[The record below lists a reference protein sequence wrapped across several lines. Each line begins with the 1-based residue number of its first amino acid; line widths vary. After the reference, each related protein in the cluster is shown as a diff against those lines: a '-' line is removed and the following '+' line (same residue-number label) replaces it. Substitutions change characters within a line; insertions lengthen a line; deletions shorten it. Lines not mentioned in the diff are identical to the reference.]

1 MQIIG
6 ETNEPRIHWTN
17 FDLNGRNRRRGQV
30 DREDLPMKESTMNPT
45 VNPTHTAPTDGPPP
59 KRRAP
64 KASAA
69 KPPARRRVRV
79 AEGIYKDRHGLAAT
93 VKVNGVQREVRFPH
107 GTPLKTIRARRDEL
121 RASLR
126 TLPGGGRHTLNHDA
140 GRYLGQVES
149 TLISFGDRRRELLA
163 WLPPFGHLRTLA
175 LPAHLTGLNAQ
186 LHEWRRTLAAS
197 TCNHRRHALTNL
209 VRVLYGRRASFD
221 LLDLVRFAPPPPRPR
236 WVDRRHIA
244 DVLAEIPAGSVT
256 RAPLELMHWTGMR
269 PSQMGRLRAE
279 DFRLDEPIPYVAVPR
294 GKGGRIAAVPL
305 VPEGAAARAFL
316 DAEAFGPWPRSSVN
330 RALARAAR
338 RAGRPVFTTY
348 QIRHSFA
355 AGLRRAGTDV
365 ADIQDLYGHTRPE
378 TTMIYA
384 PPELEKHRAALERLR
399 RTDPN
404 GAPDPAGSP
413 VLTGAGADGWQ
424 SSAS

>member
-1 MQIIG
+1 
-6 ETNEPRIHWTN
+6 
-17 FDLNGRNRRRGQV
+17 
-30 DREDLPMKESTMNPT
+30 MNPT
-45 VNPTHTAPTDGPPP
+45 VSESDDARIGAGEDLAAAPMARPRQSRRKPVSKAAAKTAP
-59 KRRAP
+59 
-64 KASAA
+64 
-69 KPPARRRVRV
+69 RRRVRV

-93 VKVNGVQREVRFPH
+93 VKVGGVQREIRFPP

-126 TLPGGGRHTLNHDA
+126 TLPAGGRETLNHDA
-140 GRYLGQVES
+140 GRYLDQVQS

-163 WLPPFGHLRTLA
+163 WLPRFGHLRTLA
-175 LPAHLTGLNAQ
+175 LPTHLPTLNAQ

-209 VRVLYGRRASFD
+209 VRLLYGRRASFD
-221 LLDLVRFAPPPPRPR
+221 LLDLVRFAPPPPKPR

-244 DVLAEIPAGSVT
+244 DVLAQLTPGSVT
-256 RAPLELMHWTGMR
+256 RVRLELMHWTGMR
-269 PSQMGRLRAE
+269 PSQMGRLRDE

-305 VPEGAAARAFL
+305 VPEGAAAARAFL

-330 RALARAAR
+330 RALAAAAR

-355 AGLRRAGTDV
+355 AGLRRAGADV

-384 PPELEKHRAALERLR
+384 PPELAKHLAALERLR
-399 RTDPN
+399 RNDAT
-404 GAPDPAGSP
+404 GAPFPAGRT
-413 VLTGAGADGWQ
+413 VLAGTVGWQ
-424 SSAS
+424 SNAGGR

>member
-1 MQIIG
+1 MSPTPRNVDEPAAA
-6 ETNEPRIHWTN
+6 ETAAAAAPRPKKRAAQSATS
-17 FDLNGRNRRRGQV
+17 RR
-30 DREDLPMKESTMNPT
+30 
-45 VNPTHTAPTDGPPP
+45 
-59 KRRAP
+59 P
-64 KASAA
+64 KA
-69 KPPARRRVRV
+69 KTPGQPARRRVRV

-93 VKVNGVQREVRFPH
+93 VKVNGIQREVRFPP

-126 TLPGGGRHTLNHDA
+126 TLPAGGRHTLSHDA
-140 GRYLGQVES
+140 GRYLDQVKS
-149 TLISFGDRRRELLA
+149 TLVSFGDRRRELLA
-163 WLPPFGHLRTLA
+163 WLPRFGHLRTLA
-175 LPAHLTGLNAQ
+175 LPAQLPMLNAQ
-186 LHEWRRTLAAS
+186 LHEWRRSLAAS

-244 DVLAEIPAGSVT
+244 VVLAEIPAGSVT
-256 RAPLELMHWTGMR
+256 RVRLELMHWTGMR

-305 VPEGAAARAFL
+305 VPEGAAAARAFL
-316 DAEAFGPWPRSSVN
+316 AAEAFGPWPRSSVN
-330 RALARAAR
+330 RALAAAAR
-338 RAGRPVFTTY
+338 RAGRTAFTTY

-384 PPELEKHRAALERLR
+384 PPELAKHLAALERLR
-399 RTDPN
+399 RDDAAGGPE
-404 GAPDPAGSP
+404 PAGSP
-413 VLTGAGADGWQ
+413 FLAGTFGWKGNV
-424 SSAS
+424 

>member
-1 MQIIG
+1 MEPIVSEIEGVRPHAAESATAVPGARPRQAG
-6 ETNEPRIHWTN
+6 E
-17 FDLNGRNRRRGQV
+17 
-30 DREDLPMKESTMNPT
+30 
-45 VNPTHTAPTDGPPP
+45 
-59 KRRAP
+59 
-64 KASAA
+64 SAA
-69 KPPARRRVRV
+69 SKARAGKAPARRRRVRV
-79 AEGIYKDRHGLAAT
+79 AEGIYKDRHGLATT

-107 GTPLKTIRARRDEL
+107 GTPLRTIRAKRDEL

-126 TLPGGGRHTLNHDA
+126 TLPAGGRHTLNHDA
-140 GRYLGQVES
+140 GRYLDQVES
-149 TLISFGDRRRELLA
+149 TLISFGDRRRDLVA
-163 WLPPFGHLRTLA
+163 WLPRFGHLRTTT
-175 LPAHLTGLNAQ
+175 LPAHLPPLNAQ

-221 LLDLVRFAPPPPRPR
+221 LLDLVRFAPPPPKPR
-236 WVDRRHIA
+236 WVDRGHIA
-244 DVLAEIPAGSVT
+244 AVLAEVPAGSVT
-256 RAPLELMHWTGMR
+256 RVRLDLMHWTGMR

-305 VPEGAAARAFL
+305 VPEGVAAARAFL

-330 RALARAAR
+330 RALAGAAR

-384 PPELEKHRAALERLR
+384 PPELAKHLAALERLR
-399 RTDPN
+399 RDD
-404 GAPDPAGSP
+404 A
-413 VLTGAGADGWQ
+413 AGA
-424 SSAS
+424 

>member
-1 MQIIG
+1 M
-6 ETNEPRIHWTN
+6 
-17 FDLNGRNRRRGQV
+17 
-30 DREDLPMKESTMNPT
+30 
-45 VNPTHTAPTDGPPP
+45 
-59 KRRAP
+59 
-64 KASAA
+64 
-69 KPPARRRVRV
+69 
-79 AEGIYKDRHGLAAT
+79 
-93 VKVNGVQREVRFPH
+93 QREIRFPP

-126 TLPGGGRHTLNHDA
+126 TLPAGGRHTLNHDA
-140 GRYLGQVES
+140 GRYLDQVRS
-149 TLISFGDRRRELLA
+149 TLVSFGDRRRELWA
-163 WLPPFGHLRTLA
+163 WLPRCGHLRTLA
-175 LPAHLTGLNAQ
+175 LPAHLPALNAQ

-209 VRVLYGRRASFD
+209 ARVLYGRRASFD
-221 LLDLVRFAPPPPRPR
+221 LLDLVRFAPPPPKPR

-244 DVLAEIPAGSVT
+244 DVLAEIPTGSVT
-256 RAPLELMHWTGMR
+256 RVRLELMHWTGMR

-305 VPEGAAARAFL
+305 VPEGGAAARAFL
-316 DAEAFGPWPRSSVN
+316 DAAAFGPWPRSSVN
-330 RALARAAR
+330 RALAAAAR

-384 PPELEKHRAALERLR
+384 PPELAKHLAALERMR
-399 RTDPN
+399 RNDAT
-404 GAPDPAGSP
+404 GAPFPAGRP
-413 VLTGAGADGWQ
+413 VLAGTVGWQ
-424 SSAS
+424 SDLGGT

>member
-1 MQIIG
+1 MEPIVSEIEGVRPDAAEMAMAVPVVKPRQAG
-6 ETNEPRIHWTN
+6 E
-17 FDLNGRNRRRGQV
+17 RGA
-30 DREDLPMKESTMNPT
+30 S
-45 VNPTHTAPTDGPPP
+45 
-59 KRRAP
+59 
-64 KASAA
+64 KAGAG
-69 KPPARRRVRV
+69 KPAARRRVRV
-79 AEGIYKDRHGLAAT
+79 AEGIYRDRHGLAAT
-93 VKVNGVQREVRFPH
+93 VKVNGVQREVRFPP
-107 GTPLKTIRARRDEL
+107 GTPLKTIRAKRDEL

-126 TLPGGGRHTLNHDA
+126 TLPAGGRHTLNHDA
-140 GRYLGQVES
+140 GRYLDQVES

-163 WLPPFGHLRTLA
+163 WLPRFGHLRTLA
-175 LPAHLTGLNAQ
+175 LPAHLPMLNAQ

-197 TCNHRRHALTNL
+197 TVNHRRHALTNL

-221 LLDLVRFAPPPPRPR
+221 LLDLVRFAPPPPKPR

-244 DVLAEIPAGSVT
+244 DVLAEIPAGTVT
-256 RAPLELMHWTGMR
+256 RVRLELMHWTGMR

-279 DFRLDEPIPYVAVPR
+279 DFRLDEPISYVAVPR

-305 VPEGAAARAFL
+305 VPEGVAAARAFL

-338 RAGRPVFTTY
+338 KAGRPVFTTY

-384 PPELEKHRAALERLR
+384 PPELAKHLAALERLR
-399 RTDPN
+399 RDDAQGGPE
-404 GAPDPAGSP
+404 PAGRS
-413 VLTGAGADGWQ
+413 VSAGTFGWQ
-424 SSAS
+424 ENGLHG

>member
-1 MQIIG
+1 MDANVN
-6 ETNEPRIHWTN
+6 ETDDARTGASAEQASDT
-17 FDLNGRNRRRGQV
+17 
-30 DREDLPMKESTMNPT
+30 
-45 VNPTHTAPTDGPPP
+45 PP
-59 KRRAP
+59 KENGQSRTKR
-64 KASAA
+64 KRSA
-69 KPPARRRVRV
+69 KPGGAKPGVRRRVRV
-79 AEGIYKDRHGLAAT
+79 AEGIYRDRHGLAAT
-93 VKVNGVQREVRFPH
+93 VKVGGVQREVRFPP
-107 GTPLKTIRARRDEL
+107 GTPLKTIRAKRDEL

-126 TLPGGGRHTLNHDA
+126 TLPAGGRHSLNHDA
-140 GRYLGQVES
+140 GRYLDQVES
-149 TLISFGDRRRELLA
+149 TLISYGDRRRDLLA
-163 WLPPFGHLRTLA
+163 WLPRFGHLRTTT
-175 LPAHLTGLNAQ
+175 LPAHLPALNAQ

-221 LLDLVRFAPPPPRPR
+221 LLDLVRFAPPPPKPR

-244 DVLAEIPAGSVT
+244 DVLAKMEPGSVT
-256 RAPLELMHWTGMR
+256 RVRLDLMHWTGMR

-305 VPEGAAARAFL
+305 VPEGVDAARAFL

-330 RALARAAR
+330 RALASAPK
-338 RAGRPVFTTY
+338 RAGRPAFTTY
-348 QIRHSFA
+348 QIHYSFA

-384 PPELEKHRAALERLR
+384 PPELAKHRAALERLR
-399 RTDPN
+399 QDDGP
-404 GAPDPAGSP
+404 GAPEPTHRPLVPRA
-413 VLTGAGADGWQ
+413 AGWQ
-424 SSAS
+424 GGP

>member
-1 MQIIG
+1 MSP
-6 ETNEPRIHWTN
+6 TVRDSNEPAAGEAAAGPTATP
-17 FDLNGRNRRRGQV
+17 RRKPRAQGATP
-30 DREDLPMKESTMNPT
+30 RK
-45 VNPTHTAPTDGPPP
+45 P
-59 KRRAP
+59 KG
-64 KASAA
+64 KAIS
-69 KPPARRRVRV
+69 KPARRRVRV
-79 AEGIYKDRHGLAAT
+79 AEGIYRDRHGLAAT
-93 VKVNGVQREVRFPH
+93 VKVNGVQREVRFPP
-107 GTPLKTIRARRDEL
+107 GTPLKTIRAKRDEL

-126 TLPGGGRHTLNHDA
+126 TLPAGGRHTLSHDA
-140 GRYLGQVES
+140 GRYLEQVES
-149 TLISFGDRRRELLA
+149 TLVSFGDRRRELLA
-163 WLPPFGHLRTLA
+163 WLPRFGHLRTFA
-175 LPAHLTGLNAQ
+175 LPAHLPMLNAQ
-186 LHEWRRTLAAS
+186 LHTWRRTLAAS

-244 DVLAEIPAGSVT
+244 VVLAEIPAASVT
-256 RAPLELMHWTGMR
+256 RVRLELMHWTGMR

-305 VPEGAAARAFL
+305 VPEGAAAARAFL

-330 RALARAAR
+330 RALAAAAR
-338 RAGRPVFTTY
+338 RAGRPAFTTY

-355 AGLRRAGTDV
+355 AGLRRAGADV

-384 PPELEKHRAALERLR
+384 PPELAKHLAALERLR
-399 RTDPN
+399 RDDAAAGPE
-404 GAPDPAGSP
+404 PAGRP
-413 VLTGAGADGWQ
+413 VLAGTVGWQ
-424 SSAS
+424 IKP